1 MFTGIIEEL
10 GTVRAVRPRQNGL
23 EIEIEAQKVRAGLGV
38 GASVAVDGVCQT
50 VLQTGNGWFQ
60 VASETETLRVTT
72 LGRLGP
78 GSRVNLERALAFGGR
93 LDGHLVLGHVDER
106 GRVVDSRQVGGT
118 RVLEIEA
125 PGGLRPYIAPK
136 GCIAVDGVSL
146 TVGPWVRGGRF
157 EVYLIPHTWEMT
169 TLRERDPGAEVNLE
183 ADVLARYVL
192 HGLQGGDDVAA
203 ARTRWQQLLTAFGDS
218 PGGAR

>member
-10 GTVRAVRPRQNGL
+10 GTVRAVKRRQNGL
-23 EIEIEAQKVRAGLGV
+23 ELDIDAVKVGATLGV

-50 VLQTGNGWFQ
+50 VLKIGDGWFR
-60 VASETETLRVTT
+60 VAAEAETLRVTT
-72 LGRLGP
+72 LGGLHAGV
-78 GSRVNLERALAFGGR
+78 RVNLERALAFGGR
-93 LDGHLVLGHVDER
+93 LDGHLVLGHVDDR
-106 GRVVDSRQVGGT
+106 GRVTSVRQDGGT
-118 RVLEIEA
+118 HVLEVEA
-125 PGGLRPYIAPK
+125 ADGLRPFIAPK

-169 TLRERDPGAEVNLE
+169 TLCEREPGAAVNLE

-192 HGLQGGDDVAA
+192 HGLQGGNEVAA
-203 ARTRWQQLLTAFGDS
+203 ARARWQQLLTAFGDS

>member
-10 GTVRAVRPRQNGL
+10 GTVRAVKRRQNGL
-23 EIEIEAQKVRAGLGV
+23 ELDIDAVKVSADLGI

-50 VLQTGNGWFQ
+50 VLETGDGWFR
-60 VASETETLRVTT
+60 VAAEAETLRVTT
-72 LGRLGP
+72 LGGLRAGR
-78 GSRVNLERALAFGGR
+78 RVNLERALAFGGR
-93 LDGHLVLGHVDER
+93 LDGHLVLGHVDDR
-106 GRVVDSRQVGGT
+106 GRVASVRQDGVT
-118 RVLEIEA
+118 HVLEVEA
-125 PGGLRPYIAPK
+125 PDGLRPYIAPK

-157 EVYLIPHTWEMT
+157 ELYLIPHTWEMT
-169 TLRERDPGAEVNLE
+169 TLCEREPGAAVNLE

-192 HGLQGGDDVAA
+192 HGLQGGNDVAA

-218 PGGAR
+218 PGGSR